1 MSNVAPANYSPQQ
14 LKQAVE
20 WFVKLQSEQCS
31 ENDRVLFDKW
41 FLKHENH
48 KVAFEQAEQIWAN
61 IDDLKF
67 IPLSSLDAAR
77 SAKPIK
83 SNLVK
88 LASCIL
94 FIFSALIT
102 GGIWLDHNA
111 ETVIYS
117 TEIGE
122 HRCVDLADNS
132 HIDLNTNTRVSVRM
146 SLLGRK
152 VDLIQGEAQFEV
164 SHNPF
169 RPFTVTVGDLNIR
182 DIGTVFNVRKQ
193 VQGAIVSVLEG
204 EVELNNGRNV
214 SNESLVA
221 GNQRNYTEHSG
232 LGILQKVEPEKISA
246 WINGHLVF
254 TRASLSD
261 VIVELERYHNVHFI
275 FYDKNLAKETLS
287 GTFNSSDLNPFL
299 HALET
304 MLPIQVKRNG
314 QQIEL
319 RRWVR

>member
-41 FLKHENH
+41 FLKHKNH
-48 KVAFEQAEQIWAN
+48 KVAFEQDEQIWAN
-61 IDDLKF
+61 MDDLKF

-83 SNLVK
+83 SKVVK
-88 LASCIL
+88 LASCFL
-94 FIFSALIT
+94 FVFSTLIT
-102 GGIWLDHNA
+102 GGVWLEHNT
-111 ETVIYS
+111 EIVIYS

>member
-41 FLKHENH
+41 FLKHKNH

-61 IDDLKF
+61 MDDLKF

-83 SNLVK
+83 SKVVK
-88 LASCIL
+88 LASCFL
-94 FIFSALIT
+94 FVFSTLIT
-102 GGIWLDHNA
+102 GGVWLEHNT
-111 ETVIYS
+111 EIVIYS

>member
-31 ENDRVLFDKW
+31 EKERARFDKW
-41 FLKHENH
+41 LLKHENH
-48 KVAFEQAEQIWAN
+48 IVAFEQAEQIWAN
-61 IDDLKF
+61 MDDLKF

-111 ETVIYS
+111 EAVIYS

-132 HIDLNTNTRVSVRM
+132 HVDLNTNTRVSVKM

-204 EVELNNGRNV
+204 EVELDNGRNV
-214 SNESLVA
+214 NNESIVA
-221 GNQRNYTEHSG
+221 GNQRSYSENKG

-254 TRASLSD
+254 THASLSD
-261 VIVELERYHNVHFI
+261 VIGELERYHDVHFI
-275 FYDKNLAKETLS
+275 FADKNLAEETLS

>member
-61 IDDLKF
+61 MDDLKF

-83 SNLVK
+83 SKVVK
-88 LASCIL
+88 LASCFL
-94 FIFSALIT
+94 FVFSTLIT
-102 GGIWLDHNA
+102 GGVWLEHNT
-111 ETVIYS
+111 EIVIYS

>member
-41 FLKHENH
+41 FLKHNNH

-61 IDDLKF
+61 MDDLKF

-83 SNLVK
+83 SKVVK
-88 LASCIL
+88 LASCFL
-94 FIFSALIT
+94 FVFSTLIT
-102 GGIWLDHNA
+102 GGVWLEHNT
-111 ETVIYS
+111 EIVIYS